1 MYQRIEGNSVI
12 VSYITRSLLL
22 FGITD
27 RCNVSLKINHTIH
40 TILLFTLTTKRT
52 SKQITE

>member
-1 MYQRIEGNSVI
+1 MCQRFEGNSVI
-12 VSYITRSLLL
+12 VSYITHSVLL
-22 FGITD
+22 FGITN
-27 RCNVSLKINHTIH
+27 RCNVSLSINHTIP